1 MKSVTITIL
10 LLFTSLNLFSQV
22 DKSSDLFKAILKQDS
37 LLFNIGYNTCDI
49 HQFEN
54 IISDSF
60 EFYHDQAGI
69 INSKADFITSVKN
82 NICKLSYKPIRR
94 LVEGSMQVFPLMKKG
109 VLYGAIQTGKHSF
122 FALEKDKP
130 EYFTSTAQFTNV
142 WLLEKGEW
150 KLSRCLSYDHQDKED
165 SVNEKLLFKDKAET
179 EKWMVK
185 KHIPVLGIG
194 YIEDGKIKE
203 AKVYGE
209 LEKGRPAPD
218 NAIFNVASLTKP
230 ITALVTL
237 KLVNEG
243 KWDLDKPLYEYWID
257 PDIANDPRAK
267 KLTTRHILSHQT
279 GFPNWRYKNADGKLA
294 FEFDPGTKYQYSGEG
309 FEYLRRALEKKFGK
323 TLDQLASEL
332 IFKPLGM
339 YDTRYYW
346 DSTRKESRFAKWHDG
361 KGNLY
366 ETYKNSSANAADDLL
381 TTVGD
386 YCKFMIHI
394 MNGAGLSKEL
404 YGQMISNQVRTKK
417 NQYFGLG
424 WLVDEN
430 IGKGESAITH
440 GGDDK
445 GVHTIVF
452 MLPKSKQGLLI
463 FTNCD
468 NGVDIYIPTI
478 LVYLGEL
485 GQGIIDVETK

>member
-1 MKSVTITIL
+1 MKTVTITIL
-10 LLFTSLNLFSQV
+10 LVLTSLNLFSQV
-22 DKSSDLFKAILKQDS
+22 DKSSELFKTLQKQDS
-37 LLFNIGYNTCDI
+37 LLFNVGFNTCDI
-49 HQFEN
+49 TQFEN

-69 INSKADFITSVKN
+69 INSKADFITSIKN
-82 NICKLSYKPIRR
+82 NICKLSYKARR
-94 LVEGSMQVFPLMKKG
+94 ELVDGSLQVFPLEKNG
-109 VLYGAIQTGKHSF
+109 VMYGAVQTGKHRF
-122 FALEKDKP
+122 YALEKDKP
-130 EYFTSTAQFTNV
+130 EYLTSVAQFTNV
-142 WLLEKGEW
+142 WLLEKGQW

-165 SVNEKLLFKDKAET
+165 SINEKLLFKDKAET
-179 EKWMVK
+179 EKWLVQK
-185 KHIPVLGIG
+185 RIPALGIG
-194 YIEDGKIKE
+194 YISDGKIKE
-203 AKVYGE
+203 IKVYGE

-218 NAIFNVASLTKP
+218 NSIFNVASLTKP
-230 ITALVTL
+230 VTALVAL
-237 KLVNEG
+237 KLVNAGE
-243 KWDLDKPLYEYWID
+243 WDVDEPLYKYWTD
-257 PDIANDPRAK
+257 PDIASDPRTK

-279 GFPNWRYKNADGKLA
+279 GFPNWRRKNADGKLA
-294 FEFDPGTKYQYSGEG
+294 FEFDSGTKYQYSGEG
-309 FEYLRRALEKKFGK
+309 FEYLRRALEKKLGK

-339 YDTRYYW
+339 NDTRYYW
-346 DSTRKESRFAKWHDG
+346 DSTMDESRFAKWHEG
-361 KGNLY
+361 NGNLY
-366 ETYKNSSANAADDLL
+366 ETYKSTSANGADDLL
-381 TTVGD
+381 TTVED
-386 YCKFMIHI
+386 YSKFMVHI

-404 YGQMISNQVRTKK
+404 CSQMTSNQVRTKN

-452 MLPKSKQGLLI
+452 ILPKSKQGLLI

-468 NGVDIYIPTI
+468 NGTDIYIPTI
-478 LVYLGEL
+478 LAYLGEL